1 MNTCVCLYV
10 WACDCMSV
18 FVHMCMHACVCTCI
32 YIYVHLY
39 MYACVYVYMQL
50 GGTVTCLVYSDLLYA
65 LISLKGEHLSSLGFQ
80 QRGP

>member
-1 MNTCVCLYV
+1 MYEY
-10 WACDCMSV
+10 
-18 FVHMCMHACVCTCI
+18 I
-32 YIYVHLY
+32 YIYVHMCIY

-80 QRGP
+80 HKGP

>member
-1 MNTCVCLYV
+1 
-10 WACDCMSV
+10 
-18 FVHMCMHACVCTCI
+18 
-32 YIYVHLY
+32 